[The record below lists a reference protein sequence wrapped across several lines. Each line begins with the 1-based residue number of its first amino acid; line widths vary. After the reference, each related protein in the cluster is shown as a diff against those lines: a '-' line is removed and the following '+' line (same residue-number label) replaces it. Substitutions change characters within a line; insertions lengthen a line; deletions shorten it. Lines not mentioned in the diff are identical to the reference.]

1 MRRLGEEQR
10 PGPAARRRP
19 CARALALSLL
29 AAVAGAAAAGCDGA
43 GRERARATPDAAAIA
58 PAPAPAPW
66 SGAAIAS
73 PGPGAGSGVESGAGS
88 SAEPPAAELMARLQ
102 ERIIEISRRVTPS
115 VVHVEAIVKMN
126 DRRSEVTGS
135 GVIASA
141 EGHILTNHHVLE
153 KAEKV
158 QVVVPGLPGKLPARV
173 VGLDKQTDVAV
184 LRVEPRPELVP
195 ARFGS
200 AADVQVGQWVLAVGN
215 PYGLDGTVS
224 LGIVSAKG
232 RNLGIPDLIND
243 FIQTDAMIDRGS
255 SGGPLVDL
263 DGRVVGINS
272 RGQGRG
278 IGFTIP
284 IDTALEVM
292 RELEAGGVERGY
304 LGVSL
309 QPLDRELASYFGIPD
324 ATGVIVNSVAG
335 GSPAADA
342 GLRTGDILIRF
353 AGQDVA
359 AEKEEDLGGFQRLVA
374 GVAPG
379 APVELE
385 VLRDRQPLRLH
396 ATLAAQP
403 KVEPEEV
410 ETEVGFHV
418 QEITEATFREQ
429 RLASRTGAY
438 VSFVA
443 SGSPA
448 AEAGLDVGD
457 VVQRIEERPVT
468 NLAEFREA
476 IGQVAAAP
484 RFLVTVERGDETLF
498 LLVRPGAPA
507 RDDALPAEPG
517 EASHTP

>member
-1 MRRLGEEQR
+1 VRLRRT
-10 PGPAARRRP
+10 RRT
-19 CARALALSLL
+19 
-29 AAVAGAAAAGCDGA
+29 AGAAALAIALAGCPA
-43 GRERARATPDAAAIA
+43 GHERAASRPAPIGSA
-58 PAPAPAPW
+58 PAPEAPA
-66 SGAAIAS
+66 SAGAT
-73 PGPGAGSGVESGAGS
+73 S
-88 SAEPPAAELMARLQ
+88 SAAPPAAESLARLQ

-141 EGHILTNHHVLE
+141 DGHILTNHHVLE

-158 QVVVPGLPGKLPARV
+158 QVVVPGLPGKLPARI

-184 LRVEPRPELVP
+184 LRVDPRPELVP
-195 ARFGS
+195 AVFGS
-200 AADVQVGQWVLAVGN
+200 GADVQVGQWVLAVGN

-292 RELEAGGVERGY
+292 HELEAGGVERGY

-309 QPLDRELASYFGIPD
+309 QPLDRELAAYFGMPD
-324 ATGVIVNSVAG
+324 ATGVIVNSVAE
-335 GSPAADA
+335 GSPAAGA
-342 GLRTGDILIRF
+342 GLRTGDILMRF
-353 AGQDVA
+353 GGKDVA

-379 APVELE
+379 EPVEIEL
-385 VLRDRQPLRLH
+385 LRDRQPLQVR

-410 ETEVGFHV
+410 ETGVGFHV
-418 QEITEATFREQ
+418 QEITETIFREQ
-429 RLASRTGAY
+429 RLPSRTGAY

-457 VVQRIEERPVT
+457 VVRRIE
-468 NLAEFREA
+468 AEPIDDLDDFRRA
-476 IGQVAAAP
+476 VADVESAA
-484 RFLVTVERGDETLF
+484 RFLITAERGDETLF
-498 LLVRPGAPA
+498 LLVRPGA
-507 RDDALPAEPG
+507 RPAEGETASTPG
-517 EASHTP
+517 EASHQPD

>member
-1 MRRLGEEQR
+1 VR
-10 PGPAARRRP
+10 
-19 CARALALSLL
+19 
-29 AAVAGAAAAGCDGA
+29 
-43 GRERARATPDAAAIA
+43 RARATFAAAALALLVAGCGADRDRAVPPQPPAATAGTPVAGASADAA
-58 PAPAPAPW
+58 
-66 SGAAIAS
+66 
-73 PGPGAGSGVESGAGS
+73 
-88 SAEPPAAELMARLQ
+88 PPAAETLDRLQ
-102 ERIIEISRRVTPS
+102 ERVIEISRRVTPS
-115 VVHVEAIVKMN
+115 VVHVEAIVKLN

-135 GVIASA
+135 GVIATS

-158 QVVVPGLPGKLPARV
+158 QVVVPGIPGKLPARI

-184 LRVEPRPELVP
+184 LRVDPRPDLVP

-200 AADVQVGQWVLAVGN
+200 AAEVQVGQWVLAVGN

-263 DGRVVGINS
+263 EGRVIGINS

-309 QPLDRELASYFGIPD
+309 QPLDRELAAYFGIPD
-324 ATGVIVNSVAG
+324 TTGVVVNSVAE
-335 GSPAADA
+335 GSPAAQA
-342 GLRTGDILIRF
+342 GLRTGDILTGF
-353 AGQDVA
+353 AGKTVS

-379 APVELE
+379 ETVEIELVRE
-385 VLRDRQPLRLH
+385 RQSSTVR

-418 QEITEATFREQ
+418 QEITETIFRQQ
-429 RLASRTGAY
+429 RLASREGAY

-457 VVQRIEERPVT
+457 VVRRIEARPIADLEDFRAAIDGVAS
-468 NLAEFREA
+468 AE
-476 IGQVAAAP
+476 
-484 RFLVTVERGDETLF
+484 RFLITAERGDETLF
-498 LLVRPGAPA
+498 LLVRPGARA
-507 RDDALPAEPG
+507 SEDEALAAPG
-517 EASHTP
+517 EASHRPR

>member
-1 MRRLGEEQR
+1 VR
-10 PGPAARRRP
+10 AARGVLH
-19 CARALALSLL
+19 AAALALVFAGCDADREAAQPQPEP
-29 AAVAGAAAAGCDGA
+29 AAVAPAAA
-43 GRERARATPDAAAIA
+43 TA
-58 PAPAPAPW
+58 PAAEAPPSA
-66 SGAAIAS
+66 GAT
-73 PGPGAGSGVESGAGS
+73 S
-88 SAEPPAAELMARLQ
+88 SAAPPAAESLARLQ

-158 QVVVPGLPGKLPARV
+158 QVVVPGIPGKLPARI

-263 DGRVVGINS
+263 DGRVIGINS

-284 IDTALEVM
+284 IDTALDVM

-324 ATGVIVNSVAG
+324 ATGVIVNSVAE
-335 GSPAADA
+335 GSPAAGA

-353 AGQDVA
+353 AGQPVA

-379 APVELE
+379 EPVEIEL
-385 VLRDRQPLRLH
+385 LRERRPLTVH

-418 QEITEATFREQ
+418 QEITEAIFREQ
-429 RLASRTGAY
+429 RLASRAGAY

-457 VVQRIEERPVT
+457 VVRRIESQPIED
-468 NLAEFREA
+468 LEDFRTA
-476 IGQVAAAP
+476 IAGVESAS
-484 RFLVTVERGDETLF
+484 RFLMTAERGDETLF
-498 LLVRPGAPA
+498 LLIRPGARPSEQQA
-507 RDDALPAEPG
+507 PTTPG
-517 EASHTP
+517 EASHRGR

>member
-1 MRRLGEEQR
+1 
-10 PGPAARRRP
+10 
-19 CARALALSLL
+19 
-29 AAVAGAAAAGCDGA
+29 
-43 GRERARATPDAAAIA
+43 
-58 PAPAPAPW
+58 
-66 SGAAIAS
+66 
-73 PGPGAGSGVESGAGS
+73 
-88 SAEPPAAELMARLQ
+88 
-102 ERIIEISRRVTPS
+102 
-115 VVHVEAIVKMN
+115 
-126 DRRSEVTGS
+126 
-135 GVIASA
+135 
-141 EGHILTNHHVLE
+141 
-153 KAEKV
+153 V
-158 QVVVPGLPGKLPARV
+158 QVVVPGIPGKLPARI

-263 DGRVVGINS
+263 DGRVIGINS

-284 IDTALEVM
+284 IDTALDVM

-335 GSPAADA
+335 GSPAAGA

-353 AGQDVA
+353 AGQPVV

-379 APVELE
+379 EPVEIEL
-385 VLRDRQPLRLH
+385 LRERRPLTVH

-418 QEITEATFREQ
+418 QEITDAIFREQ
-429 RLASRTGAY
+429 RLPSRAGAY

-457 VVQRIEERPVT
+457 VVRRIEERPVAD
-468 NLAEFREA
+468 LGEFREA
-476 IGQVAAAP
+476 ITQVVATP
-484 RFLVTVERGDETLF
+484 RFLVTVERGDETLY
-498 LLVRPGAPA
+498 LLVRPGARASSGQAPA
-507 RDDALPAEPG
+507 QPG
-517 EASHTP
+517 EASHKP

>member
-1 MRRLGEEQR
+1 MTGRR
-10 PGPAARRRP
+10 ARRI
-19 CARALALSLL
+19 AGAASLALAL
-29 AAVAGAAAAGCDGA
+29 GAAGCGPERQGA
-43 GRERARATPDAAAIA
+43 APLPEGPAIL
-58 PAPAPAPW
+58 PAPPETPA
-66 SGAAIAS
+66 STGAT
-73 PGPGAGSGVESGAGS
+73 S
-88 SAEPPAAELMARLQ
+88 STEPPAGELMARLQ

-158 QVVVPGLPGKLPARV
+158 QVVVPGIPGKLPAHI

-184 LRVEPRPELVP
+184 LRVDPRPDLVP

-309 QPLDRELASYFGIPD
+309 QPLDRELAAYFGIPD
-324 ATGVIVNSVAG
+324 ATGVIVNSVAE
-335 GSPAADA
+335 GSPAAGA

-353 AGQDVA
+353 AGQEVA

-379 APVELE
+379 APVEIE
-385 VLRDRQPLRLH
+385 VLRERQPLRLH
-396 ATLAAQP
+396 ATLAPQP

-457 VVQRIEERPVT
+457 VVRRIEERPVT

-476 IGQVAAAP
+476 IGQVAAEP

-507 RDDALPAEPG
+507 SDEAMPAEPG
-517 EASHTP
+517 EASHTR